1 MSARIIHSVGIDI
14 GTTTTQVIFS
24 RLALMNAAGP
34 SEVPRY
40 EITEREVIFLSPI
53 VPTPVDFEGSIH
65 GDELLAF
72 IHAQYAAAGL
82 SRAEVESGAIIIT
95 GETSKAANARE
106 TVLGMADLLG
116 DFVVATA
123 GPHLESVIAG
133 HGSGAMEASRSGAMR
148 VVNIDIGGGTSNFA
162 VFRNGQL
169 LDTACLNVGG
179 HLVEFERDEQVR
191 HLHKPA
197 RRVLE
202 ELRGARSTS
211 AGPSRSEV
219 QAIARRMAELLVE
232 ILEGRVSPLAQDL
245 LMTPPLK
252 ELAPFDA
259 VYLSGGVGEC
269 FYRGCDLGDGGGA
282 FADIGPQLAD
292 AMRRNASLAGMPLR
306 EPRQT
311 LRATVIGAGAHTVSL
326 SGSTIWLRSDSLP
339 LRNVPVLHCLEP
351 QPASAQVLAQAWA
364 DSARVQDL
372 EPARDRFALAVPGEL
387 PLSYKSVL
395 LCAEAVQRFVAASGM
410 PGQGPLIVIARQ
422 DFGKSLGLE
431 LAASLAE
438 REIAVIDEVQ
448 VREYDYIDIGRGL
461 FGGAV
466 VPLTIKSLAFPG

>member
-1 MSARIIHSVGIDI
+1 MSVRTIHSVGIDI

-40 EITEREVIFLSPI
+40 EITEREVTFLSPI
-53 VPTPVDFEGSIH
+53 VATPVDFEGSIH

-72 IHAQYAAAGL
+72 INAQYEAAGL
-82 SRAEVESGAIIIT
+82 SHAEVESGAIIIT
-95 GETSKAANARE
+95 GETSKALNARE
-106 TVLGMADLLG
+106 TVLTIADQLG

-179 HLVEFERDEQVR
+179 HLVEFDRHGEVR
-191 HLHKPA
+191 HVHKPA

-202 ELRGARSTS
+202 DLRGARSAHADPT
-211 AGPSRSEV
+211 RSEV
-219 QAIARRMAELLVE
+219 QGVAQRMSELLVE
-232 ILEGRVSPLAQDL
+232 VLEGRVSALAQDL
-245 LMTPPLK
+245 LMTAPLK

-269 FYRGCDLGDGGGA
+269 FYRDCGAGA
-282 FADIGPQLAD
+282 FADIGPQLAE
-292 AMRRNASLAGMPLR
+292 AMRHNTALAGMPLR

-311 LRATVIGAGAHTVSL
+311 VRATVIGAGAHTVSL

-339 LRNVPVLHCLEP
+339 LRNVPVLHCKESLPE
-351 QPASAQVLAQAWA
+351 SAQALAQAWME
-364 DSARVQDL
+364 SARLQDL
-372 EPARDRFALAVPGEL
+372 DPARDRLALAIPGGL
-387 PLSYKSVL
+387 PLTYKSVL
-395 LCAEAVQRFVAASGM
+395 LCADAVQRFVAESGRSDA
-410 PGQGPLIVIARQ
+410 GPLIVIARQ

-431 LAASLAE
+431 LWASLGE

-466 VPLTIKSLAFPG
+466 VPLTVKSLAFPG